1 MSGIKATTQSL
12 AAARPATAVGAGY
25 RLTLAII
32 GLYTVATLALLTVAA
47 RPGPVIPG
55 FSAFF
60 AAGVFV
66 TETATAFLL
75 FVRFR
80 DDRTWSLLVLACGY
94 LFSGAMAMPYLLA
107 FPGALLRD
115 ASVIGSSQTI
125 AWIFLAWIFGFA
137 VLTFVAAVLEA
148 RVLPPIATRDVSRLI
163 GTGVLCVLATVVAIV
178 AIAVGAADW
187 LPQQVGPTGWT
198 AWDTVISFVN
208 MALLVASL
216 LVILV
221 VIRGRNEIFL
231 WVALALTAM
240 LFGNVLS
247 TYGGGRF
254 TIGWS
259 FSRLN
264 WVFSGCALFL
274 YFMGQFVRQQRL
286 LGKTRDALEQRV
298 GERTADLTNM
308 ISQRDL
314 LLREVHHR
322 VKNNF
327 QVINSLISFESSH
340 AANEETRETLRNLH
354 GRVYA
359 LGLVH
364 QRLMQSSDLATFD
377 IRAFLDDLC
386 ANLGVAIVG
395 RYTRHQIDR
404 AGRPAAGRSRF
415 RRPARATGH
424 RTGDRRIRTF
434 RRRPHRRDQ
443 RQLAAHD
450 RHAPRAHRQGRRT
463 AGCGR
468 CRPVTHRA
476 RARRPGRRRTH
487 ADARRRHDRDDHA
500 PQSRRLTGIY
510 PAEQG
515 TKCRFP

>member
-1 MSGIKATTQSL
+1 VSGIKATTQSL

-163 GTGVLCVLATVVAIV
+163 GIGVLCVLATVVAIV

-314 LLREVHHR
+314 LLREVYHR

-386 ANLGVAIVG
+386 ANLASLSSAD
-395 RYTRHQIDR
+395 TRGIKLTAQADPLPADLDF
-404 AGRPAAGRSRF
+404 AGPLGLLVTELVTAAFARF
-415 RRPARATGH
+415 GGD
-424 RTGDRRIRTF
+424 RTGEISVSLLRTIDT
-434 RRRPHRRDQ
+434 R
-443 RQLAAHD
+443 LALTVKD
-450 RHAPRAHRQGRRT
+450 DAPPDADD
-463 AGCGR
+463 AG
-468 CRPVTHRA
+468 
-476 RARRPGRRRTH
+476 
-487 ADARRRHDRDDHA
+487 
-500 PQSRRLTGIY
+500 QSRIVRALVAQVGGELTLTRGG
-510 PAEQG
+510 G
-515 TKCRFP
+515 TTATITLPNPDA

>member
-1 MSGIKATTQSL
+1 VSGINASQSM
-12 AAARPATAVGAGY
+12 ATAQPAITGGGSSGY
-25 RLTLAII
+25 RLTLSIV
-32 GLYTVATLALLTVAA
+32 GVYTVAALALLTVAA

-55 FSAFF
+55 ISAFF

-80 DDRTWSLLVLACGY
+80 DQRSHALLALACAY
-94 LFSGAMAMPYLLA
+94 LFSGLMAAPYLLA

-115 ASVIGSSQTI
+115 GSVIGSSQTI

-137 VLTFVAAVLEA
+137 LMTFVAALLE
-148 RVLPPIATRDVSRLI
+148 TRAPAAVAPADVPRAICTAALA
-163 GTGVLCVLATVVAIV
+163 VLAAVGAIV
-178 AIAVGAADW
+178 AVAVAAADR
-187 LPQQVGPTGWT
+187 LPPQIGPHGWT
-198 AWDTVISFVN
+198 TWDTIISDVN
-208 MALLVASL
+208 MVLLAASL
-216 LVILV
+216 LLILI

-231 WVALALTAM
+231 WVALALAAM
-240 LFGNVLS
+240 LFGNLLA

-254 TIGWS
+254 TVGWL
-259 FSRLN
+259 FSRLS

-286 LGKTRDALEQRV
+286 LGRTRDALEQRV
-298 GERTADLTNM
+298 GERTAELTNI

-340 AANEETRETLRNLH
+340 AANDETRDTLRNLH

-377 IRAFLDDLC
+377 LRAFLDDLC
-386 ANLGVAIVG
+386 ANLASLSAAEMRGIALTAQADPLPADLDFAGPLGLLVTELVTAAFARFGESGSGMIEVSVRRGDVARLVLTV
-395 RYTRHQIDR
+395 RDT
-404 AGRPAAGRSRF
+404 APADEEDG
-415 RRPARATGH
+415 
-424 RTGDRRIRTF
+424 
-434 RRRPHRRDQ
+434 
-443 RQLAAHD
+443 
-450 RHAPRAHRQGRRT
+450 
-463 AGCGR
+463 
-468 CRPVTHRA
+468 
-476 RARRPGRRRTH
+476 
-487 ADARRRHDRDDHA
+487 
-500 PQSRRLTGIY
+500 QSRILRALVGQLRGEITITRDG
-510 PAEQG
+510 G
-515 TKCRFP
+515 TLAVVDMPDPDA

>member
-1 MSGIKATTQSL
+1 VGINASQTVV
-12 AAARPATAVGAGY
+12 AARTAVADGGSAGY
-25 RLTLAII
+25 RLTLAVI

-47 RPGPVIPG
+47 RPGPVMPG
-55 FSAFF
+55 ISAFF

-66 TETATAFLL
+66 TESATAFLL

-80 DDRTWSLLVLACGY
+80 DDRTWSLLVLACAY
-94 LFSGAMAMPYLLA
+94 LFSGLMAAPYLLA

-115 ASVIGSSQTI
+115 ASVIGSSQSI

-137 VLTFVAAVLEA
+137 ALTFAAAVLEA
-148 RVLPPIATRDVSRLI
+148 RMPPAIDAPHVSRLI
-163 GTGVLCVLATVVAIV
+163 SSAVVCVLAAVTAIV
-178 AIAVGAADW
+178 VIAAGAADW
-187 LPQQVGPTGWT
+187 LPEQVGPGGWT
-198 AWDTVISFVN
+198 PWDDIISAAN
-208 MALLVASL
+208 MALLVAGL
-216 LVILV
+216 LVILLAV
-221 VIRGRNEIFL
+221 RGRSEIFL
-231 WVALALTAM
+231 WVALALAAM

-254 TIGWS
+254 TFGWS
-259 FSRLN
+259 FSRLS

-340 AANEETRETLRNLH
+340 ADNDETRETLRNLH

-386 ANLGVAIVG
+386 ANLASLSSADMRGIKLTAQADPLPADLDFAGPVG
-395 RYTRHQIDR
+395 LLVTELVT
-404 AGRPAAGRSRF
+404 AAFARF
-415 RRPARATGH
+415 GDS
-424 RTGDRRIRTF
+424 RTGEIRVT
-434 RRRPHRRDQ
+434 
-443 RQLAAHD
+443 LL
-450 RHAPRAHRQGRRT
+450 RT
-463 AGCGR
+463 M
-468 CRPVTHRA
+468 
-476 RARRPGRRRTH
+476 
-487 ADARRRHDRDDHA
+487 DARLALTVTDDA
-500 PQSRRLTGIY
+500 PSDASDVGQSRIVRALVAQVGGELTVTRDGVTMATITL
-510 PAEQG
+510 PNPDA
-515 TKCRFP
+515 

>member
-1 MSGIKATTQSL
+1 MGINASQTVVAART
-12 AAARPATAVGAGY
+12 AAADGGGAGY
-25 RLTLAII
+25 RLTLAVI
-32 GLYTVATLALLTVAA
+32 GRYTVATLALLTVAA
-47 RPGPVIPG
+47 RPGPVMPG
-55 FSAFF
+55 ISAFF

-66 TETATAFLL
+66 TESATAFLL

-80 DDRTWSLLVLACGY
+80 DDRTWSLLVLACAY
-94 LFSGAMAMPYLLA
+94 LFSGLMAAPYLLA

-115 ASVIGSSQTI
+115 ASVIGSSQSI

-137 VLTFVAAVLEA
+137 ALTFAAAVLEA
-148 RVLPPIATRDVSRLI
+148 RMLPAIDAPHVSRLI
-163 GTGVLCVLATVVAIV
+163 SSAVVCVLAAVTAIV
-178 AIAVGAADW
+178 VIAAGAADW
-187 LPQQVGPTGWT
+187 LPEQVGPRGWT
-198 AWDTVISFVN
+198 PWDDIISAAN
-208 MALLVASL
+208 MALLVAGL
-216 LVILV
+216 LVILLA
-221 VIRGRNEIFL
+221 IRGRSEIFL
-231 WVALALTAM
+231 WVALALAAM

-254 TIGWS
+254 TFGWL
-259 FSRLN
+259 FSRLS

-340 AANEETRETLRNLH
+340 ADNDETRETLRNLH

-386 ANLGVAIVG
+386 ANLASLSSADMRGIKLTA
-395 RYTRHQIDR
+395 QADPLPADLDF
-404 AGRPAAGRSRF
+404 AGPLGLLVTELVTAAFARF
-415 RRPARATGH
+415 GDS
-424 RTGDRRIRTF
+424 RTGEISVTLLRTM
-434 RRRPHRRDQ
+434 
-443 RQLAAHD
+443 
-450 RHAPRAHRQGRRT
+450 
-463 AGCGR
+463 
-468 CRPVTHRA
+468 
-476 RARRPGRRRTH
+476 
-487 ADARRRHDRDDHA
+487 DARLALTVKDDA
-500 PQSRRLTGIY
+500 PPDADDVGQSRIVRALVAQVGGELTVTRDGVTTAIITLSN
-510 PAEQG
+510 PDA
-515 TKCRFP
+515 

>member
-1 MSGIKATTQSL
+1 VGINASQTVV
-12 AAARPATAVGAGY
+12 AARTAVADGGSAGY
-25 RLTLAII
+25 RLTLAVI

-47 RPGPVIPG
+47 RPGPVMPG
-55 FSAFF
+55 ISAFF

-66 TETATAFLL
+66 TESATAFLL

-80 DDRTWSLLVLACGY
+80 DDRTWSLLVLACAY
-94 LFSGAMAMPYLLA
+94 LFSGLMAAPYLLA

-115 ASVIGSSQTI
+115 ASVIGSSQSI

-137 VLTFVAAVLEA
+137 ALTFAAAVLEA
-148 RVLPPIATRDVSRLI
+148 RMPPAIDAPHVSRLI
-163 GTGVLCVLATVVAIV
+163 SSAVVCVLAAVTAIV
-178 AIAVGAADW
+178 VIAAGAADW
-187 LPQQVGPTGWT
+187 LPEQVGPGGWT
-198 AWDTVISFVN
+198 PWDDIISAAN
-208 MALLVASL
+208 MALLVAGL
-216 LVILV
+216 LVILLAV
-221 VIRGRNEIFL
+221 RGRSEIFL
-231 WVALALTAM
+231 WVALALAAM

-254 TIGWS
+254 TFGWL
-259 FSRLN
+259 FSRLS

-340 AANEETRETLRNLH
+340 ADNDETRETLRNLH

-386 ANLGVAIVG
+386 ANLASLSSADMRGIKLTAQADPLPADLDFAGPVG
-395 RYTRHQIDR
+395 LLVTELVT
-404 AGRPAAGRSRF
+404 AAFARF
-415 RRPARATGH
+415 GDS
-424 RTGDRRIRTF
+424 RTGEIRVT
-434 RRRPHRRDQ
+434 
-443 RQLAAHD
+443 LL
-450 RHAPRAHRQGRRT
+450 RT
-463 AGCGR
+463 M
-468 CRPVTHRA
+468 
-476 RARRPGRRRTH
+476 
-487 ADARRRHDRDDHA
+487 DARLALTVTDDA
-500 PQSRRLTGIY
+500 PSDASDVGQSRIVRALVAQVGGELTVTRDGVTMATITL
-510 PAEQG
+510 PNPDA
-515 TKCRFP
+515 